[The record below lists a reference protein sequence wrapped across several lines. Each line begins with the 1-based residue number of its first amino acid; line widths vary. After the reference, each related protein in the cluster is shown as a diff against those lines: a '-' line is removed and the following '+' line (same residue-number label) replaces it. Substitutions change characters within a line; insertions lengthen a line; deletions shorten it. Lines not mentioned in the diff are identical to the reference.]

1 MAEAFQRATELDE
14 RLAALRARY
23 PEAPVELVAEIVQ
36 SILVTLHGD
45 LSRREAS
52 LLHEV
57 EELGQVIVNA
67 KREIESLRVDEITD
81 RQIPSATDELDAI
94 VTHTAQATESILETC
109 ETLDDL
115 ASSLPEPYGAKLQ
128 EATTRIY
135 EACSFQDITGQRINK
150 VVQTLKRIEAK
161 VAQIIA
167 TFGGEGEAPPP
178 PEPPAAA
185 PEGDG
190 LMNGPALPGAAMD
203 QSDIDRL
210 LASFD

>member
-1 MAEAFQRATELDE
+1 MAEAFPVAAELGE
-14 RLAALRARY
+14 RLAALRSRY
-23 PEAPVELVAEIVQ
+23 PEVPVELVAETVQ
-36 SILVTLHGD
+36 AILSTLRGD
-45 LSRREAS
+45 LSGREAS

-57 EELGQVIVNA
+57 EELGRVIASA
-67 KREIESLRVDEITD
+67 KREIEALRVDEITH

-94 VTHTAQATESILETC
+94 VTHTAEATEAILETC
-109 ETLDDL
+109 ETLDRI
-115 ASSLPEPYGAKLQ
+115 AESAPEPIGTQLQ

-161 VAQIIA
+161 VGQIIA
-167 TFGGEGEAPPP
+167 TFGGEAELPPP
-178 PEPPAAA
+178 AEPP
-185 PEGDG
+185 PGEDG

>member
-1 MAEAFQRATELDE
+1 MAEAFPIAAELAE
-14 RLAALRARY
+14 RLAALQSRY
-23 PEAPVELVAEIVQ
+23 PAVPVELVAETVQ
-36 SILVTLHGD
+36 AILSTLRGD
-45 LSRREAS
+45 LSSREAS

-57 EELGQVIVNA
+57 EELGQVIVHA
-67 KREIESLRVDEITD
+67 KREIEALRVDEITH

-94 VTHTAQATESILETC
+94 VTHTAEATESILETC
-109 ETLDDL
+109 ETLDKL
-115 ASSLPEPYGAKLQ
+115 AETLPEPFGGKLQ

-161 VAQIIA
+161 VSQIIA
-167 TFGGEGEAPPP
+167 TFGTEADLPPP
-178 PEPPAAA
+178 PEPSSA
-185 PEGDG
+185 PGDG

-210 LASFD
+210 LASLE